1 MSQQVK
7 KQKYSARRFL
17 SQCKSLWYVLINR
30 AVPCFTV
37 IDCWV
42 SLLHIVDDQTIIWLW
57 LMSRCELWR
66 GETRAV
72 VWRSTA
78 VNKIQ
83 HKLRNSARNLFIPAN
98 TTVSN
103 SPQVTVHGGCLSS
116 PQRHNRRL
124 LCHHRRTT
132 HTWKQQ
138 DDMESRET
146 HTLLNPTWG
155 QSCSQ
160 SASLHVRAVMR
171 VQRVPSMLSVC
182 AVNVSYC
189 PAERWAGWSVRRRE
203 TEAYKDTEETRR
215 GGGGA
220 PTLNTHFSHW

>member
-1 MSQQVK
+1 MTLHLIQRESASQKAEV
-7 KQKYSARRFL
+7 SVRRFS

-30 AVPCFTV
+30 AVPFWTV

-66 GETRAV
+66 GETRAIG
-72 VWRSTA
+72 WRAIA
-78 VNKIQ
+78 VMKPQ
-83 HKLRNSARNLFIPAN
+83 YKLRNSSWNLFVPASI
-98 TTVSN
+98 TVSN
-103 SPQVTVHGGCLSS
+103 SAQVTVHGGCLSS
-116 PQRHNRRL
+116 PQHHNRRL
-124 LCHHRRTT
+124 LCHHRHTT

-146 HTLLNPTWG
+146 HRLMNPTWG
-155 QSCSQ
+155 ESCSQ

-182 AVNVSYC
+182 AENGLVTWKVSLLL
-189 PAERWAGWSVRRRE
+189 
-203 TEAYKDTEETRR
+203 TD
-215 GGGGA
+215 
-220 PTLNTHFSHW
+220 